1 MPPRTFKDITTPRE
15 IPQIRY
21 IKTLRHHKPR
31 SNFPS
36 HSTREPQRAPGCC
49 QHPLTA
55 SSYRP
60 LFQIKKIPKSIR
72 KQIAQIKQTG
82 IVE

>member
-1 MPPRTFKDITTPRE
+1 MPPRTFKDITTARE

-21 IKTLRHHKPR
+21 IKTLRHHKLR
-31 SNFPS
+31 SNCPS
-36 HSTREPQRAPGCC
+36 YSTREPQRAPARC

-55 SSYRP
+55 FSYRP
-60 LFQIKKIPKSIR
+60 LFKMKKVPKSIR
-72 KQIAQIKQTG
+72 QQIAQIKRTG